1 MKSSL
6 TNLWTAL
13 YLSSVLA
20 GCEQSDNH
28 KNTQSVKENYTSHT
42 IESSKPK
49 DTSTVTTQSPIKTPT
64 ITPVEQTMIQSAVKC
79 ILDAKI
85 GKTVK
90 HIDDN
95 YLWTDRRIVLEANGI
110 RYTANTPQTHL
121 DRPSALQIFRR
132 KNKELDVFI
141 DGGILAQDLLNYTKL
156 DGVLELGVM
165 DESKPNA
172 IFENNREKYQ
182 EEYRKAIMELI
193 QGCEKNI

>member
-95 YLWTDRRIVLEANGI
+95 YLWTDRRIVLEASGI

-121 DRPSALQIFRR
+121 DRPSA
-132 KNKELDVFI
+132 
-141 DGGILAQDLLNYTKL
+141 
-156 DGVLELGVM
+156 
-165 DESKPNA
+165 KPNA
-172 IFENNREKYQ
+172 IFEDNREKYQ